1 MFFWVPPLPFVF
13 LVTESGKEK
22 KKKRGRKKKF
32 QSEQETA
39 SKISQESSKQ
49 MCGLHLGEF
58 GFVYCLFWISSLCP
72 QIKPREKGEPGR
84 RPQMS
89 AQLLYAMK
97 GTLMKG

>member
-13 LVTESGKEK
+13 LVTKSEKEK
-22 KKKRGRKKKF
+22 KKRRKKKF

-39 SKISQESSKQ
+39 SKISQEASKQ
-49 MCGLHLGEF
+49 MCGLHLGEL
-58 GFVYCLFWISSLCP
+58 GFVYCLFWISTLCP

-89 AQLLYAMK
+89 AQLLFAVK